1 MSNWIKLKDKKPN
14 IKEVGDKV
22 LLFRIMND
30 SQMSQSITIH
40 ETYMVKFC
48 NENETWWQPIEP
60 APIQEV
66 ENYTEHFLEWRNRYF
81 EYDLKI
87 LSYKQSKSN
96 ERLSKSQLL
105 KRYEKAMLQSPF
117 KVDGVS

>member
-14 IKEVGDKV
+14 SHEVGDKV

-30 SQMSQSITIH
+30 SQKSQSVTIH

-48 NENETWWQPIEP
+48 DENETWWQPIEP
-60 APIQEV
+60 SPIEEN
-66 ENYTEHFLEWRNRYF
+66 ENYTKHYLEWRNRFFDY
-81 EYDLKI
+81 EIKI
-87 LSYKQSKSN
+87 LSYKSVQTGD
-96 ERLSKSQLL
+96 RYSKSQIL

-117 KVDGVS
+117 NVDGGS

>member
-14 IKEVGDKV
+14 AQEVGDKV

-30 SQMSQSITIH
+30 SQMSQSVTIH

-48 NENETWWQPIEP
+48 DENETWWQPIEP
-60 APIQEV
+60 TPLE
-66 ENYTEHFLEWRNRYF
+66 ETKKYTEHFLEWRNRFFDY
-81 EYDLKI
+81 EIKI
-87 LSYKQSKSN
+87 LSYKSVQTGD
-96 ERLSKSQLL
+96 RLSKSQIL

-117 KVDGVS
+117 KVEGVS